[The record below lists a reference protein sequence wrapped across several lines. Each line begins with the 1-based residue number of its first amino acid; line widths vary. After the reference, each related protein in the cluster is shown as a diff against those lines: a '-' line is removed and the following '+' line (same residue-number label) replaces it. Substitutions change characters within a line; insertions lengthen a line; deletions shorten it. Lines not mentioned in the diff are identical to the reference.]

1 MVLSETL
8 VTARTESFC
17 LSLSCSMILSTFLID
32 ASMYAQRLC
41 VALCPLLC
49 CFPQNSSLLC
59 CGKCTHS
66 IGKCLCAMD
75 VSIQH
80 VVKYYAAMH
89 MSIADEFAVAGD
101 VYRGGLTASK
111 GLLQIAVCL

>member
-1 MVLSETL
+1 
-8 VTARTESFC
+8 
-17 LSLSCSMILSTFLID
+17 
-32 ASMYAQRLC
+32 
-41 VALCPLLC
+41 
-49 CFPQNSSLLC
+49 
-59 CGKCTHS
+59 
-66 IGKCLCAMD
+66 MD

-80 VVKYYAAMH
+80 VVKSYAAVH